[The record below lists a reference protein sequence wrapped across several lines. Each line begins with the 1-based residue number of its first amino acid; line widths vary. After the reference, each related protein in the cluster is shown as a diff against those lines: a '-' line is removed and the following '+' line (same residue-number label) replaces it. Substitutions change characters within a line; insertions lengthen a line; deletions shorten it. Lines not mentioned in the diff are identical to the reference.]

1 MLAFCGS
8 PLASTFYFQDVL
20 LNLDDQK
27 KESEMYGSHKKGEKV
42 FQSFMQNI
50 DLIYCSG
57 FSAGKE
63 AGWF

>member
-1 MLAFCGS
+1 MLASYGS
-8 PLASTFYFQDVL
+8 PLALAFYFQDVL
-20 LNLDDQK
+20 LNSDNQK

-42 FQSFMQNI
+42 LQSFMQNI